1 MRRMSL
7 LMFGLLFLVVNH
19 GCGPDPAYEEY
30 LKGHEAEKAQVF
42 DQALDHYNRSLAL
55 DSTNAEAYLGRG
67 RLHWFSFAHAR
78 AVADLTRALE
88 LDPDLTWAY
97 YFRGTS
103 RMYLEA
109 FDDGIADLTRAIT
122 SEELP
127 DDFLV
132 RALHLRG
139 IGYMN
144 LERYHEAIT
153 DISACIK
160 RAPEMALYFSERA
173 GLYEAIGQPDNAIAD
188 YETFLALNPEANER
202 TVEVEQLLTNLREK
216 THDTF

>member
-1 MRRMSL
+1 MRRTSP
-7 LMFGLLFLVVNH
+7 LMLGLLFLMVNY

-30 LKGHEAEKAQVF
+30 LKGYEAEKAQVF

-67 RLHWFSFAHAR
+67 RLHWFSFAHDR

-109 FDDGIADLTRAIT
+109 FENGIADLTRAIT

-160 RAPEMALYFSERA
+160 RAPEMTLYFSERA
-173 GLYEAIGQPDNAIAD
+173 GLYEAIGQPDDAIAD
-188 YETFLALNPEANER
+188 YETFLALNPEANEK
-202 TVEVEQLLTNLREK
+202 TQEVQAKLSALRAN
-216 THDTF
+216 